1 MLRDIH
7 NLISRGISP
16 YRWID
21 ILISTYRNEIR
32 ERKLAMTDRVS
43 GFAVSGRLKS
53 SPGRWYISLQP
64 AGFSTVQVSLK
75 VSRMSD
81 AHSVTKL
88 LEQWN
93 SGDREALDELMPLIY
108 EELRKMAKRYMN
120 QQNPGHTLQTTALI
134 HEAYLRMVKQKEKH
148 FENRAHFFG
157 VAAQA
162 MRHILVDYARAR
174 QTARRGG
181 GARPIS
187 LEEAALVT
195 QERAAELV
203 AFDDALKELEKLSKR
218 QSRVVELRYFGGL
231 SVEETA
237 AVLEVSPDTVMRDW
251 SMAKTW
257 LHRALRPASEV

>member
-1 MLRDIH
+1 M
-7 NLISRGISP
+7 
-16 YRWID
+16 
-21 ILISTYRNEIR
+21 
-32 ERKLAMTDRVS
+32 
-43 GFAVSGRLKS
+43 S
-53 SPGRWYISLQP
+53 S
-64 AGFSTVQVSLK
+64 
-75 VSRMSD
+75 
-81 AHSVTKL
+81 AHSVSYL

-93 SGDREALDELMPLIY
+93 SGNREALDELMPLIY
-108 EELRKMAKRYMN
+108 DELRKMAKRYMS

-148 FENRAHFFG
+148 FQNRAHFFG

-174 QTARRGG
+174 DTAKRGG
-181 GARPIS
+181 GGRPIS

-203 AFDDALKELEKLSKR
+203 SFDEALKQLEKLSQR
-218 QSRVVELRYFGGL
+218 QSRIVELRYFGGL

-237 AVLEVSPDTVMRDW
+237 TVLEVSPDTVMRDW

-257 LHRALRPASEV
+257 LHRALSPASEV